1 MKSILLVVPL
11 CFVIACGSETSNRTV
26 NRDTLTQRQK
36 DSILANSK
44 IPGAR
49 GVGSAMRASDS
60 ISARVGRA
68 DSLARDTSQF

>member
-1 MKSILLVVPL
+1 MKSILVALTAAVVL
-11 CFVIACGSETSNRTV
+11 GCGSDSARRTV
-26 NRDTLTQRQK
+26 DRDTLTQRQR

-60 ISARVGRA
+60 ISARVQRS
-68 DSLARDTSQF
+68 DSLASDTTDH